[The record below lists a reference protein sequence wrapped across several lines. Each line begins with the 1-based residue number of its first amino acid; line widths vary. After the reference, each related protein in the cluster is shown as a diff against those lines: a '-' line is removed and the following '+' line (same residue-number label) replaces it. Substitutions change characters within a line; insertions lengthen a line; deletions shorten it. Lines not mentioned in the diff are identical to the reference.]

1 MLIGNFAEELNRR
14 IILRL
19 DAFFTMLERI
29 GIGRHLSGSFLGHKM
44 MRFREL
50 GYSVIFAI
58 VFVSSAYSQKAEITI
73 SLNEQ
78 FFDSLLDGIYQHA
91 APPEFPLASGSPK
104 SNIQRLKPAAFSFDS
119 VSAPCSESIRL
130 LRETNSLRTAVRFRE
145 GKIYA
150 PLAFSGSYNPPFIGC
165 VEFSGYAETNIE
177 LEFDQNGQRLIA
189 RAKVLNVSMNG
200 AGGVGGNLIAR
211 MVQSSIDK
219 KVNPIEIIRMDKI
232 SFVIPIQNAGNLRMK
247 AVGIKH
253 EIVQGQLQIHIAYEF
268 VKA

>member
-1 MLIGNFAEELNRR
+1 MR
-14 IILRL
+14 IQRL
-19 DAFFTMLERI
+19 LFP
-29 GIGRHLSGSFLGHKM
+29 
-44 MRFREL
+44 
-50 GYSVIFAI
+50 VIFAI
-58 VFVSSAYSQKAEITI
+58 IFVSSAYSQKAEITI

-91 APPEFPLASGSPK
+91 APPEFPLAVGSPRSKVQGAK
-104 SNIQRLKPAAFSFDS
+104 SAALGFNS
-119 VSAPCSESIRL
+119 VTAPCTETIKL
-130 LRETNSLRTAVRFRE
+130 LRETNSLRSAVRFRD

-150 PLAFSGSYNPPFIGC
+150 PVAFSGAYNPPFIGC

-177 LEFDQNGQRLIA
+177 LEFDPNGQRLIA
-189 RAKVLNVSMNG
+189 RAKVLNVSING
-200 AGGVGGNLIAR
+200 AGGIGGNVIAR

-232 SFVIPIQNAGNLRMK
+232 SFVIPIQNSGNLRMR
-247 AVGIKH
+247 AVGVRH

>member
-1 MLIGNFAEELNRR
+1 MKKFQ
-14 IILRL
+14 
-19 DAFFTMLERI
+19 
-29 GIGRHLSGSFLGHKM
+29 KYV
-44 MRFREL
+44 
-50 GYSVIFAI
+50 YSIFIAVI
-58 VFVSSAYSQKAEITI
+58 FVSSAYSQKAEITI

-78 FFDSLLDGIYQHA
+78 FFDTLLDGIYQHA
-91 APPEFPLASGSPK
+91 APPEFPLAAGSPK
-104 SNIQRLKPAAFSFDS
+104 SKVQSPKSAAFSFNS
-119 VSAPCSESIRL
+119 ASAPCSESLKL
-130 LRETNSLRTAVRFRE
+130 LRETNSLRTAVRFRD

-150 PLAFSGSYNPPFIGC
+150 PLAFLGSYNPPFIGC

-177 LEFDQNGQRLIA
+177 LEFDQNAQRLIA

-200 AGGVGGNLIAR
+200 TGGIGGNVIAR

-232 SFVIPIQNAGNLRMK
+232 SFVIPIQNSGSLRMK
-247 AVGIKH
+247 AVGVRH